1 MKVAQ
6 LCLILCD
13 PMGYTVHG
21 ILQAR
26 TEVSYLSLL
35 QGIFPT
41 QGLDPGLPHC
51 RQIFYQLSHKGSPW
65 ILVWVAYPFSRGS
78 SQPRNQ
84 TRVSCIAG
92 GFFTKWAIREAEQ
105 TKVGSRPWLHGTVE
119 KLRLEFE
126 AAWAEALTNVPS
138 PTMFTFLCLIPP
150 GAKSDPCVE
159 SRIWEEVKRPLLC

>member
-6 LCLILCD
+6 LCPTICD

-21 ILQAR
+21 ILQVR
-26 TEVSYLSLL
+26 TGVNYLSLL

-51 RQIFYQLSHKGSPW
+51 RQIFYQLSHKGSPR
-65 ILVWVAYPFSRGS
+65 ILVWVAYPFSKGS

-92 GFFTKWAIREAEQ
+92 GFFTKWAIREPEQ
-105 TKVGSRPWLHGTVE
+105 TKVGSRPCLHGTV
-119 KLRLEFE
+119 
-126 AAWAEALTNVPS
+126 AAGAEALANVPG
-138 PTMFTFLCLIPP
+138 PTMSTFLCLMPP
-150 GAKSDPCVE
+150 GAKPDPCVE
-159 SRIWEEVKRPLLC
+159 PRNWEEVKRSLLC